1 MGKVFALVLALF
13 SFSVNAAEFK
23 LDDLTEED
31 LKNVVRELSGNF
43 AHTTVSGATPL
54 NPDGYGFE
62 VGLLLGAG
70 KTPKLNDLAH
80 KADPT
85 VDLDTLPNAGLLGL
99 VTIPYAVTFE
109 AVLTPKVGNKD
120 FKYQSLSLAVKWT
133 MSKVFPAELPVDI
146 AIKAHTQKTKLEGQT
161 TVDGV
166 ASTITFEDKITGF
179 DVVVSKELG
188 IFEPYASVGVMKA
201 TGDLSATAGAIF
213 NPAFTG
219 GKSASEE
226 TQSTQLTLGSEFK
239 FGLFKMGLEV
249 SKMFGMSRAAAKFA
263 FYF

>member
-1 MGKVFALVLALF
+1 MGKLFALMLALF
-13 SFSVNAAEFK
+13 ICSANAAEFK
-23 LDDLTEED
+23 LDDLTEDD

-54 NPDGYGFE
+54 ATDGYGFE

-85 VDLDTLPNAGLLGL
+85 VDLDTLPNAGLIGL
-99 VTIPYAVTFE
+99 VTIPYAITFE
-109 AVLTPKVGNKD
+109 SVLTPKVGNKD
-120 FKYQSLSLAVKWT
+120 FKYQSFSLAVKWT

-146 AIKAHTQKTKLEGQT
+146 AIKAHTQTTKLEGQT
-161 TVDGV
+161 TVDSV
-166 ASTITFEDKITGF
+166 ASTITFNDKITGF
-179 DVVVSKELG
+179 DMIVSKELG
-188 IFEPYASVGVMKA
+188 VFEPYASIGVMRA

-213 NPAFTG
+213 NPAFTAG
-219 GKSASEE
+219 TSASESS
-226 TQSTQLTLGSEFK
+226 QSTQLTLGSEFK
-239 FGLFKMGLEV
+239 FGLFKMGLEA
-249 SKMFGMSRAAAKFA
+249 SKMFGMTRVATKFA

>member
-1 MGKVFALVLALF
+1 MGKLFILVFTLF
-13 SFSVNAAEFK
+13 TFSATAAEFK
-23 LDDLTEED
+23 LDDLTEDD

-54 NPDGYGFE
+54 SNEGYGFE

-80 KADPT
+80 KADPN
-85 VDLDTLPNAGLLGL
+85 VDLDKLPNAGIIGL
-99 VTIPYAVTFE
+99 ITIPYAITFE
-109 AVLTPKVGNKD
+109 SVLTPKVGNKD

-166 ASTITFEDKITGF
+166 ASTITFDDKITGF
-179 DVVVSKELG
+179 DVVISKELG
-188 IFEPYASVGVMKA
+188 VFEPYASIGVMRA

-219 GKSASEE
+219 GKSASESS
-226 TQSTQLTLGSEFK
+226 QSTQLTLGSEFK

-249 SKMFGMSRAAAKFA
+249 SKLYDMTRAAAKFA

>member
-1 MGKVFALVLALF
+1 MAKFLVLLLATLTL
-13 SFSVNAAEFK
+13 SVHAAEFK

-43 AHTTVSGATPL
+43 AHTSVSGAAPL
-54 NPDGYGFE
+54 ATDGYGFE
-62 VGLLLGAG
+62 VGVLLGAG

-85 VDLDTLPNAGLLGL
+85 VDLDTLPNAGIIGL

-109 AVLTPKVGNKD
+109 SVLTPKVGTKD

-133 MSKVFPAELPVDI
+133 MSRVFPAELPLDI
-146 AIKAHTQKTKLEGQT
+146 AIKAHTQTTKLEGQT

-166 ASTITFEDKITGF
+166 ASTITFNDKITGF
-179 DVVVSKELG
+179 DVLVSKELG
-188 IFEPYASVGVMKA
+188 VFEPYASIGVMRA

-213 NPAFTG
+213 NPSFTG
-219 GKSASEE
+219 GKSASES

-239 FGLFKMGLEV
+239 FGLFKMGLEF
-249 SKMFGMSRAAAKFA
+249 SKMFGMTRAATKFA